1 MNLVTPELGLIFWQ
15 IVVFV
20 TVLFILSRYAWSPI
34 TTALKDREK
43 SITEALSK
51 AEEAKKEMLKL
62 QSDNQKLLDDARLE
76 RDNMLKSAQK
86 TANDMI
92 EQAKSRAEVEYT
104 KKLDEARRTIDNEK
118 QAALT
123 QIKKQIAEL
132 SIDVARTLLK
142 RELENPD
149 KQAQLAADLVKDLKV
164 N

>member
-15 IVVFV
+15 LVVFI
-20 TVLFILSRYAWSPI
+20 TVLFILSRYAWAPI

-86 TANDMI
+86 VANDMI
-92 EQAKSRAEVEYT
+92 EQAKAKAEVEYA
-104 KKLDEARRTIDNEK
+104 KKLEDARRAIDTEK
-118 QAALT
+118 QAAVT
-123 QIKKQIAEL
+123 EIKKQIAEL

-149 KQAQLAADLVKDLKV
+149 KQVQLAADLIKDLKV